1 MRCIRARDK
10 GGQQPIVEEETPGFE
25 EVSTLQLRQHGPGPG
40 LRSLR
45 QRPIRSHSSRRGFPG
60 PASSPGTGSNQ
71 PRLNKKALLL
81 VLTGPVLSLL
91 GFLLILNLLDLGSQI
106 IALSGLLILLIGLL
120 AIMETI
126 GLGPTYLRY
135 WRRGYWGR
143 GGRFMG
149 KHGSYGPRPKE
160 VEV

>member
-1 MRCIRARDK
+1 
-10 GGQQPIVEEETPGFE
+10 
-25 EVSTLQLRQHGPGPG
+25 
-40 LRSLR
+40 
-45 QRPIRSHSSRRGFPG
+45 
-60 PASSPGTGSNQ
+60 
-71 PRLNKKALLL
+71 LNKNALLL

-91 GFLLILNLLDLGSQI
+91 GFLLILNLIDLGSQI

-135 WRRGYWGR
+135 WRRGYRGQ

-149 KHGSYGPRPKE
+149 KHGSYGSRPKE
-160 VEV
+160 VEAEESRTSTEEQDEDYQTKHERKEESFD